1 MKFTI
6 GKFDKDGY
14 SLVTQKL
21 DELKTNNNY
30 KRNFDCYFIEEKVTS
45 FADKFVVFNDEYYAI
60 NDDKNSD
67 EYFYNK
73 FYLLKSESE
82 FNDLVDRYKITNLYK
97 RDSGGYMVGFNNNT
111 FICFSQM
118 STDSGLNSPNVFK
131 ILFLQILSISYRGL
145 NQEFIQNLQ
154 NIDNKFDGF
163 DDEVV
168 SSLTSKIYDFRLKE
182 TSYDLYKSH
191 IGDET
196 YEIYKMIVEYFDFK
210 NTFEKVSQVFQE
222 IFAVKTR
229 EYEIKNIKL
238 QNDFNEHIKNLLEE
252 QKKQTLEREKQS
264 KKMNKFVML
273 ATFITILTFISVIA
287 DIFNLWDRI
296 KVIF

>member
-6 GKFDKDGY
+6 GKLDKDGY

-21 DELKTNNNY
+21 DKLKTKDNY

-67 EYFYNK
+67 EYFYK

-82 FNDLVDRYKITNLYK
+82 FNDLAERYKITNLYK

-131 ILFLQILSISYRGL
+131 ILFLQILSISYQGL
-145 NQEFIQNLQ
+145 NQELLQNLQ
-154 NIDNKFDGF
+154 NLDTEF
-163 DDEVV
+163 DDVV
-168 SSLTSKIYDFRLKE
+168 ASNLTSKIHNFRLKE
-182 TSYDLYKSH
+182 IKCNLYKSH

-196 YEIYKMIVEYFDFK
+196 YEIYKMMVEYFDFK
-210 NTFEKVSQVFQE
+210 NTFEKISQGFKE
-222 IFAVKTR
+222 IFFVKTR
-229 EYEIKNIKL
+229 EFQIKNIKL
-238 QNDFNEHIKNLLEE
+238 QNDFNEHIKSLLEE

-287 DIFNLWDRI
+287 DIFNLWDRF
-296 KVIF
+296 KVNF